1 MDAELVSSPRS
12 KDMDAELVKD
22 VDAELL
28 KDMDK
33 LVKDMD
39 AELVKPPR
47 SQPGQYFSPSNPL

>member
-1 MDAELVSSPRS
+1 MDAELVRSPRS

-39 AELVKPPR
+39 AELFKSPR
-47 SQPGQYFSPSNPL
+47 SQPGQ